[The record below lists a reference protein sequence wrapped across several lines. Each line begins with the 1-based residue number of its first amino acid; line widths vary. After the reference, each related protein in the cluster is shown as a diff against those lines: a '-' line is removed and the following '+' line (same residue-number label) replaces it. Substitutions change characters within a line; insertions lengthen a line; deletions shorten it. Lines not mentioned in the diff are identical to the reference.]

1 MSNNNLDNKKEKYN
15 DSAINV
21 QLAVASHEVV
31 DRYGSAVKEHLV
43 AYSGEDNEKCL
54 KLTKGLKNISKY
66 KVNPNNEHANLK
78 QQSGFAAEV
87 KHVARENAENII
99 NKNGQRVVRTDD
111 IGSVN
116 DEFYDHFVY
125 DKNGNTINK
134 SQMKFV
140 GKNPKEALQ
149 KLASKDYQKYLDN
162 DIDINVP
169 NEMYEGIKEE
179 AENKAKEFYKQA
191 ERLKQDGK
199 YDIAEEK
206 IEKAKKYEKIGRKVR
221 KSKISSDE
229 AMEARINPELSTAK
243 DILKISHRA
252 GWEQAQ
258 MGAALGGGI
267 SIIKNSIAI
276 FNGEKEVKEALIDM
290 GIDTTKAASLSYVT
304 AFAGSG
310 IKGFMQNAKNTSIQ
324 MASKTNLPAMAVTT
338 ALEVGKTFK
347 RYLSGEIDGL
357 QCFEELGE
365 KGTGMLSSGMFAAA
379 FQIAIPIPVV
389 GALIGSM
396 FGYAFSSAYY
406 KEILNVFKKAKLA
419 RERRLRIEAEC
430 EKAIK
435 MIIEYRKNLEKIVS
449 EYLVDHITT
458 FNNAFEQMESA
469 LEIGDINIFIEGN
482 NKIIEKLGK
491 DVKFK
496 SFDEIDSFMQSD
508 MDILKI

>member
-1 MSNNNLDNKKEKYN
+1 MSNNNLDNKKEKDN
-15 DSAINV
+15 NSTINV

-31 DRYGSAVKEHLV
+31 ERYGSAVKEHLV
-43 AYSGEDNEKCL
+43 AYSGEDNEKGL
-54 KLTKGLKNISKY
+54 KLIKGLKNISKY

-99 NKNGQRVVRTDD
+99 NKNGQRVVRADD
-111 IGSVN
+111 TRSVN

-169 NEMYEGIKEE
+169 SEMYEGIKEE

-191 ERLKQDGK
+191 EILKQDGK

-206 IEKAKKYEKIGRKVR
+206 IEKAKKYKKICRKVR
-221 KSKISSDE
+221 KSKISSKE

-324 MASKTNLPAMAVTT
+324 IASKTNLPAMAVTT

-379 FQIAIPIPVV
+379 FQIVIPIPVV

-406 KEILNVFKKAKLA
+406 KEILNVFKEAKLA
-419 RERRLRIEAEC
+419 RERRLRIESEC